1 MIDPITVNVASFHML
16 EGLATDSAMRAASF
30 TSGKEI
36 KEESKIAISI
46 RPGAPYGSRVATSQC
61 ERRVKNDISKRSS
74 LAQPFRHKIG
84 PLAETKELD
93 DAMRVS
99 ILLIAFA
106 VLLTGAP
113 QEEKKKE
120 PFDPLADPR
129 EELVRRTDKIA
140 KEKKFDELKKA
151 SVELAE
157 LSQKMSDEIAA
168 GGKDVISAKIWQNLD
183 RAEKL
188 VKTMREKAK

>member
-1 MIDPITVNVASFHML
+1 
-16 EGLATDSAMRAASF
+16 
-30 TSGKEI
+30 
-36 KEESKIAISI
+36 
-46 RPGAPYGSRVATSQC
+46 
-61 ERRVKNDISKRSS
+61 
-74 LAQPFRHKIG
+74 
-84 PLAETKELD
+84 
-93 DAMRVS
+93 MRVS